1 MLKRLQQVLS
11 KRYPATLWTIFI
23 LILMVIPGN
32 MLPREET
39 TFIPNLDK
47 LVHAILFGS
56 FVFLWCYYFTARN
69 NTIKVGRYNL
79 VLLVACLYGVA
90 TELIQKYFIPMRD
103 FSIFDIIADAS
114 GAVIGYIVVRLIIHR
129 IKPS

>member
-1 MLKRLQQVLS
+1 MLKRLQKILS
-11 KRYPATLWTIFI
+11 KRYPARLWTIFI
-23 LILMVIPGN
+23 FILMVIPGN

-56 FVFLWCYYFTARN
+56 FVFLWCYYYTARN
-69 NTIKVGRYNL
+69 KCVLVGRYNL
-79 VLLVACLYGVA
+79 ILLVACLYGVA

-114 GAVIGYIVVRLIIHR
+114 GAVIGYVAFRLIIHK
-129 IKPS
+129 IKPY

>member
-1 MLKRLQQVLS
+1 MLKRLQQILS
-11 KRYPATLWTIFI
+11 KRYPARFWTIFI

-32 MLPREET
+32 MLPNEET

-47 LVHAILFGS
+47 LIHAILFGS

-69 NTIKVGRYNL
+69 NSVSVGRYNMIL
-79 VLLVACLYGVA
+79 GIACLYGVA
-90 TELIQKYFIPMRD
+90 TELIQKYLIPMRD

-114 GAVIGYIVVRLIIHR
+114 GAVIGYIIIRLIIHK